1 MKYLYAKSAIIYSIL
16 AHVLRTYPEVEL
28 QEKTYVDIFKKLNI
42 ILPDKFLI
50 ELDITECEDK
60 KREMIRTITMKA
72 RESARN

>member
-1 MKYLYAKSAIIYSIL
+1 LKYLYAKSAIIYSIL